1 MFPQN
6 TQRGGEVKA
15 VGKRVLAISNGE
27 GFLLREGQGGYSLLP
42 YFESDSLF
50 YANSVSV
57 NLPDIGEVTIIGA
70 FERLPLPFGGLRY
83 FEKEEANSL
92 LIDPASRVLLRLCLA
107 FKPLLLGEK
116 RVHPLSPDDE
126 KGYRGLIKR
135 LSKQGERRENIR
147 AIKALSRYECGYR
160 RLYLAASMLGEKD
173 DDQETA

>member
-1 MFPQN
+1 M
-6 TQRGGEVKA
+6 
-15 VGKRVLAISNGE
+15 GKRVLAISDGK
-27 GFLLREGQGGYSLLP
+27 GFLLKKGQGGFALLP

-57 NLPDIGEVTIIGA
+57 SLPDLGKVTITGA
-70 FERLPLPFGGLRY
+70 FERLPLPFGWLRY

-107 FKPLLLGEK
+107 FKPLLLGK
-116 RVHPLSPDDE
+116 TRVHPLSPDDE
-126 KGYRGLIKR
+126 KGYRGLIRR

-160 RLYLAASMLGEKD
+160 RLYSAASMLGERD